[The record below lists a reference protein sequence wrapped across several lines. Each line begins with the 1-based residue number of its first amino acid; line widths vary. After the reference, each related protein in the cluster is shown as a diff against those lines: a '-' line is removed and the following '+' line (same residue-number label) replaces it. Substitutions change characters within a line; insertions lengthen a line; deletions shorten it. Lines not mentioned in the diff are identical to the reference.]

1 MKGNR
6 AERTAAETAA
16 VMRDGK
22 LHFAQSRNAAD
33 LVIARMPRTRIR
45 QCIHLV
51 HILARQQRRRRI
63 LHNLLV
69 IVVFHNGFAVHGTL
83 VVILDFEGFGVLFL
97 IGLQLVVFI
106 GIDKLKF
113 RLIVRLGGKD
123 RAADAADFF
132 NRHALIEHFGDRRRV
147 VFAHAVKQNI
157 RAGINQNAAAH
168 LVVPI
173 VVMRKPS

>member
-22 LHFAQSRNAAD
+22 LHFAQSGNAAD
-33 LVIARMPRTRIR
+33 LIIARMPRTRIR

-69 IVVFHNGFAVHGTL
+69 VVVFYNGFAVHGTL
-83 VVILDFEGFGVLFL
+83 VVILNFEGFGVLFL
-97 IGLQLVVFI
+97 IGLQLVVLI

-113 RLIVRLGGKD
+113 RLIIRLGGKH
-123 RAADAADFF
+123 RAADAADSLD
-132 NRHALIEHFGDRRRV
+132 RHALIEHFGDRRRV
-147 VFAHAVKQNI
+147 VFAHAVK
-157 RAGINQNAAAH
+157 
-168 LVVPI
+168 
-173 VVMRKPS
+173 